1 MTRVAAAFALGAV
14 AVCVSYAAQRLW
26 SAYGGE
32 VDPRM
37 VLATEHIPYFY
48 RAALALLHGVVLGVG
63 AGLYLDEP
71 AAVRA
76 LGRVPALV
84 VLVVVPAALLM
95 VAVP

>member
-1 MTRVAAAFALGAV
+1 MTRVAAAFAVGAV
-14 AVCVSYAAQRLW
+14 AVCVSYAAQRLG

-32 VDPRM
+32 VDARM

-48 RAALALLHGVVLGVG
+48 RAALALLHGVVVGVG
-63 AGLYLDEP
+63 AGLAIDDA
-71 AAVRA
+71 AAVRV

-84 VLVVVPAALLM
+84 LLVVVPAALLM